1 MLKYISPSIPQNW
14 RKKRK
19 NMSLED
25 YPHPGDLGWRLPDN
39 LRELKWIIIITQKN
53 DSLKLHSSP
62 LSAITTSY
70 YSALLTGIFS
80 INWVKNG
87 NYFSFFCPS
96 IPKGDLNTKKTTPI
110 QKFALKASEPCQ
122 NIDILYVSYLQA
134 QGIHGKRPIHLCYL
148 CSDCTDFSSGNS
160 VFRRNNLFSSFLAL
174 LMMLLTCSMFAQVNV
189 GSFFGDQYPI
199 DTFCAAYGLSATNA
213 RAFQPPDPSGSF
225 FFKAFK
231 LPFLCYSS
239 KYSLKGKS

>member
-80 INWVKNG
+80 INWVKNV

-134 QGIHGKRPIHLCYL
+134 QSIHGKRPIHLCYL

-174 LMMLLTCSMFAQVNV
+174 LMMLLTCSMFAQV
-189 GSFFGDQYPI
+189 
-199 DTFCAAYGLSATNA
+199 
-213 RAFQPPDPSGSF
+213 
-225 FFKAFK
+225 K
-231 LPFLCYSS
+231 
-239 KYSLKGKS
+239 